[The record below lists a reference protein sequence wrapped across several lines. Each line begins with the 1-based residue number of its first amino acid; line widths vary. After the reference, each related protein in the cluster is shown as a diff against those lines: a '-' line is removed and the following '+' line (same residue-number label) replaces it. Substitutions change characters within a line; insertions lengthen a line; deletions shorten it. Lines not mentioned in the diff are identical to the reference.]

1 MSDIAGNILSLK
13 SQLPA
18 HVTLIAVSKGRSLP
32 EILDAH
38 NAGQEDFGENRV
50 QELSD
55 KRSALPDTI
64 RWHLI
69 GHLQTNKV
77 KYAAPFVFMIHSV
90 DSLKL
95 LRAINGEA
103 LKNSRIIR
111 CLLQL
116 HIAREETKFGFSM
129 DEVRIMME
137 SGEIESMHN
146 IQLNGIMGMA
156 TFTDDEAVVRGEFR
170 YLRECFSEIRNRY
183 QKGNPDFNVI
193 SAGMSGDYNIAIEEG
208 SSMVRIGTGIFGER
222 NK

>member
-95 LRAINGEA
+95 LRVIDGEA

>member
-95 LRAINGEA
+95 LRVIDGEA

-170 YLRECFSEIRNRY
+170 YLRECFSEIRTRY
-183 QKGNPDFNVI
+183 QKGNPDCNVI
-193 SAGMSGDYNIAIEEG
+193 SAGMSGEYNIAIEEG